1 MTENGTILKAMA
13 DEGILMSEEQLL
25 NGIREIRSG
34 SNRVSTLPGRVNGTN
49 SNPGWEGMPEVRPF
63 RYPGPGKDRNP
74 KELDKEDQGT
84 WRTIWTA
91 PFRALREFYWLLDP
105 DAKCRSVGLRTVGR
119 VDNTQSE
126 EHTDSEGGGKFYTH
140 YVWYTYAVVGRIH
153 TARKKVD
160 NYDRLKKGR
169 GIEVYY
175 LPDTNPV
182 RSAID
187 WKPVRA
193 S

>member
-1 MTENGTILKAMA
+1 MIEIKRTLKALA

-25 NGIREIRSG
+25 SGMREKTLGSDRGI
-34 SNRVSTLPGRVNGTN
+34 TAPGRVNGTN
-49 SNPGWEGMPEVRPF
+49 SNLEWESMPEVRPF
-63 RYPGPGKDRNP
+63 RYPGPGKDRKP

-84 WRTIWTA
+84 WWTIWTA

-105 DAKCRSVGLRTVGR
+105 DAKCRSVGLHTVGR
-119 VDNTQSE
+119 VDDTQSE
-126 EHTDSEGGGKFYTH
+126 EHTDSETGKKFYTH
-140 YVWYTYAVVGRIH
+140 YVWYTYQVDGRSRS
-153 TARKKVD
+153 ARKKVD

-169 GIEVYY
+169 GIRVYY
-175 LPDTNPV
+175 LPDTYPV

-187 WKPVRA
+187 WRPVRA